1 MTGCGSVE
9 KQQFFGTTQGSY
21 YSIIY
26 YDEQNRDFS
35 GDFDSI
41 FKVIESTL
49 SLWDENSMISRVN
62 RNDESIVLNQI
73 FIDNFNYAMRAA
85 ELSEGYFDPTVG
97 PLVSAWGFHFK
108 EGLMMTPEMVDS
120 IRQYVGYKKIKIEDG
135 KVIKE
140 NPNMTLDFNA
150 VAQGYTTDMIGDFLL
165 LNGVENFLV
174 DVGGE
179 ILAKGN
185 KPNGDLWKVG
195 IEKPSEDKDAER
207 IVQEIVELKDKSIVT
222 SGNYRKYVERNGK
235 RYLNGLALKPIELAI
250 LDGFACIKS
259 SVIIA
264 QPYTGRD
271 EDVDSGP
278 ILGISKPMP
287 IDFMGYTLEE
297 LRAAD
302 AARPAKRPKGH
313 TDILHEVANH
323 NQDLLKKWGDHVIFP
338 QVANDY
344 AKGLFEIRDGK
355 TFYCG
360 KQVKTVEYT
369 LESITPVT
377 EV

>member
-165 LNGVENFLV
+165 SNGVENFLV

-195 IEKPSEDKDAER
+195 IEKPAEDKDAER

-235 RYLNGLALKPIELAI
+235 RYSHSIDPNTGFPAANNMLSATIICDDTSWADCLASICMLVGMERAKEILATQ
-250 LDGFACIKS
+250 K
-259 SVIIA
+259 
-264 QPYTGRD
+264 
-271 EDVDSGP
+271 DVKAFF
-278 ILGISKPMP
+278 I
-287 IDFMGYTLEE
+287 YEE
-297 LRAAD
+297 E
-302 AARPAKRPKGH
+302 G
-313 TDILHEVANH
+313 EVR
-323 NQDLLKKWGDHVIFP
+323 IM
-338 QVANDY
+338 DY
-344 AKGLFEIRDGK
+344 DYER
-355 TFYCG
+355 
-360 KQVKTVEYT
+360 
-369 LESITPVT
+369 
-377 EV
+377 

>member
-41 FKVIESTL
+41 FREIENTL

-62 RNDESIVLNQI
+62 RNDESVVLNQI

-108 EGLMMTPEMVDS
+108 DGVEMTPEIVDS
-120 IRQYVGYKKIKIEDG
+120 LKQFVGYHKIKIEDG

-140 NPNMTLDFNA
+140 NPDMTLDFNA

-179 ILAKGN
+179 ILAMGN

-195 IEKPSEDKDAER
+195 IEKPAEDKDAER

-235 RYLNGLALKPIELAI
+235 RYSHSIDPNTGFPAANNMLSATIICDDTSWADCLASICMLVGMERAKEILATQKDVKAFFI
-250 LDGFACIKS
+250 
-259 SVIIA
+259 
-264 QPYTGRD
+264 YE
-271 EDVDSGP
+271 EDN
-278 ILGISKPMP
+278 KTK
-287 IDFMGYTLEE
+287 TL
-297 LRAAD
+297 
-302 AARPAKRPKGH
+302 
-313 TDILHEVANH
+313 
-323 NQDLLKKWGDHVIFP
+323 
-338 QVANDY
+338 
-344 AKGLFEIRDGK
+344 
-355 TFYCG
+355 
-360 KQVKTVEYT
+360 T
-369 LESITPVT
+369 LPL
-377 EV
+377 